1 MKTVIH
7 VVERYNDN
15 DGPYTKV
22 TTFDNGLLETN
33 IIRCDSNEPSPT
45 VDADFLQANESQIK
59 HAAIQNILE
68 EHGEKLQSLHW
79 YGTGDYDGIQVSVSR
94 SPQYKGLAMLKSVYT
109 TSYNGKDAKKAE
121 VIDSDGNIYG
131 ISVGCCSVAIDTIT
145 AYLSTKSVE
154 SLLNFQQTNWGVYCI

>member
-1 MKTVIH
+1 MKTVIY

-22 TTFDNGLLETN
+22 KTFDNGVIETN

-45 VDADFLQANESQIK
+45 VAADFLQSNESEIK
-59 HAAIQNILE
+59 NAAIRDILE

-94 SPQYKGLAMLKSVYT
+94 SPQYKGLAELKSVYI
-109 TSYNGKDAKKAE
+109 TSYNGKEAKKAD
-121 VIDSDGNIYG
+121 VADPDGNIYSV
-131 ISVGCCSVAIDTIT
+131 SVGCCSVAVDII
-145 AYLSTKSVE
+145 AAHLSTKTVE
-154 SLLNFQQTNWGVYCI
+154 SLLDFQQTNWGVYCI